1 MYWSSHYLL
10 LWIEAF
16 VEKEVISGAVAYV
29 LPLLTFNILFST
41 SPVESKIR
49 RVGRKTE
56 LKRFKENKKTREAA
70 GFGGTLFRLGLEE

>member
-1 MYWSSHYLL
+1 M
-10 LWIEAF
+10 
-16 VEKEVISGAVAYV
+16 AYV

-49 RVGRKTE
+49 RVGGKTE

-70 GFGGTLFRLGLEE
+70 GGTLFRLGLEE